1 MRNWS
6 QETIKRLKLEVVAT
20 EVALCSTQL
29 PISNLKTTLPQ
40 LCEPASSIL
49 RHMTSLTLEL
59 VTILLSLRT
68 LRSSKFIGDLTLY
81 TVVTKVIDSAG
92 TVQLGRQKRI
102 FTLIRSELRTVITS
116 TNLSH
121 SISQPLYA
129 QTVASRESNRSSI
142 SLTSDSEIF
151 RKILLKLK
159 PYKKLKFS

>member
-1 MRNWS
+1 
-6 QETIKRLKLEVVAT
+6 
-20 EVALCSTQL
+20 
-29 PISNLKTTLPQ
+29 
-40 LCEPASSIL
+40 
-49 RHMTSLTLEL
+49 MTSLTLEL

-102 FTLIRSELRTVITS
+102 FTLIRSEPRTVITS

-121 SISQPLYA
+121 SISQLLYA

-151 RKILLKLK
+151 RKILLELK
-159 PYKKLKFS
+159 PYKQIKILLDNH